1 MCISTSFRW
10 KFAFE
15 EAKSTLVNSK
25 CFEKQWCDTK
35 NSSVSWELHHAMSH
49 LIFAHISVSS
59 SRLNAVH
66 QWSNPKKSS
75 AGLSPMKK
83 PVSSEKNQESDE
95 LCEADVCFLH
105 IQLIGTNALL
115 PNMHNVPSEI
125 NFESSRSPAMSE
137 SWNISNLHCCAA
149 FSHDITICIQS
160 WDGRKRSN
168 ELNVCLVLCLIVRWL
183 TKFQVHQFVLN
194 TDIAG
199 KFENFFWTIP
209 FQFQFFSSLN
219 WWSSTHKVVIFLSCW
234 AIFFVNSQKKI
245 HLFLGMTFHIVGSR
259 GNSSFFRSS

>member
-1 MCISTSFRW
+1 MI
-10 KFAFE
+10 E
-15 EAKSTLVNSK
+15 P
-25 CFEKQWCDTK
+25 Q
-35 NSSVSWELHHAMSH
+35 
-49 LIFAHISVSS
+49 
-59 SRLNAVH
+59 
-66 QWSNPKKSS
+66 KSS
-75 AGLSPMKK
+75 AGLSPMRK
-83 PVSSEKNQESDE
+83 PVSSEKIQESDE

-125 NFESSRSPAMSE
+125 DFESSRSPAKSE

-149 FSHDITICIQS
+149 FSHDITICIRS

-183 TKFQVHQFVLN
+183 TKEFQVHQFVLN

-199 KFENFFWTIP
+199 KFENIFWTIP

-234 AIFFVNSQKKI
+234 AIFFCQLVKNSTYI
-245 HLFLGMTFHIVGSR
+245 LAWPSLYLGMTFHIVGSR
-259 GNSSFFRSS
+259 GNSSFFRSW